1 LVVNRQCLGCNEY
14 ILQKL
19 WLGNE
24 IAEFEQNFEDL
35 EITKPLQAEE
45 ETVEILTQALLG
57 NIDEIIP
64 NKIDRAF
71 VRFLVSIVG
80 ITEEELSEQIGSH
93 YTASNFR
100 SFANSDNKRMM
111 TLIDQSS
118 GNKKLLIK
126 GSFENLY
133 KQCNYFIDDE
143 GNSVKIDNEA
153 RDRIKNSISDASS
166 ESTIS
171 L

>member
-1 LVVNRQCLGCNEY
+1 MFRQCLGCNEY

-35 EITKPLQAEE
+35 EITKPLQADET
-45 ETVEILTQALLG
+45 TVEILTQALLG
-57 NIDEIIP
+57 NIDETIP

-80 ITEEELSEQIGSH
+80 ITEEELSGQIANH
-93 YTASNFR
+93 YSLANFR

-111 TLIDQSS
+111 TVIDQQS
-118 GNKKLLIK
+118 GDK
-126 GSFENLY
+126 
-133 KQCNYFIDDE
+133 
-143 GNSVKIDNEA
+143 
-153 RDRIKNSISDASS
+153 
-166 ESTIS
+166 
-171 L
+171 